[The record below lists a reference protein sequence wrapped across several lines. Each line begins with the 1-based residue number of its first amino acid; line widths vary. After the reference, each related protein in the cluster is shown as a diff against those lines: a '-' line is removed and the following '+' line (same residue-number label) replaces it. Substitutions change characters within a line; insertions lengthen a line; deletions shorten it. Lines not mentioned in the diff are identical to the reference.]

1 MSAISV
7 VGRINE
13 VGELELEKLPALRPG
28 KVQVTISEL
37 VDAELPWAERPWT
50 PEEIQELMKSEPKT
64 GAEIAAMILSGEVDT
79 SVWAEDA
86 ASEPPSQWGKQLVT
100 LLNELDTSE
109 WQAKDIDDPVA
120 WVKEQRRQKRER
132 FS

>member
-37 VDAELPWAERPWT
+37 IDAELPWEERPWT
-50 PEEIQELMKSEPKT
+50 PEEIQELMKSKPKT

-79 SVWAEDA
+79 SLWAEDTVN
-86 ASEPPSQWGKQLVT
+86 EPSSQWGKQLVA

-120 WVKEQRRQKRER
+120 WVKEQRRQKREH

>member
-37 VDAELPWAERPWT
+37 VDAELPWEERPWT
-50 PEEIQELMKSEPKT
+50 PEEIKALMKSEPKT

-79 SVWAEDA
+79 SVWAEM
-86 ASEPPSQWGKQLVT
+86 
-100 LLNELDTSE
+100 
-109 WQAKDIDDPVA
+109 DIPDSVE
-120 WVKEQRRQKRER
+120 WVKEQRRQRREQR
-132 FS
+132 ALE

>member
-28 KVQVTISEL
+28 KVQVTIREL
-37 VDAELPWAERPWT
+37 VDAEMPWEDRPWT
-50 PEEIQELMKSEPKT
+50 PEEIKALMESKPKT

-79 SVWAEDA
+79 SVWAEMDIPD
-86 ASEPPSQWGKQLVT
+86 SV
-100 LLNELDTSE
+100 E
-109 WQAKDIDDPVA
+109 WLKNL
-120 WVKEQRRQKRER
+120 RRQDRKQRGLE
-132 FS
+132 